1 LLTLLTLY
9 RSLLRS
15 ALALL
20 GSLLTLVGSLLALV
34 GSLLALVGSL
44 LALVGSLLACL
55 LAPGL
60 AQLPPHTGLDDR
72 SLSHAT
78 RRRSLHGFGIGIG
91 DFDLRSPG
99 LHLGL
104 SRIRMRDFGRR
115 IRDLG
120 LRSIRGPSLGHISI
134 GDLSIRRIGIGDFDT
149 RRLDIGDLDTRRLGI
164 GDFGNRRAGLHIGV
178 GRIGVRGFGRG
189 TRGPC
194 LRSISRHKRLA
205 DQGFPVL
212 RAGSPGDVPDPAW
225 RPHVPNPSSDH
236 RWWSDARLARVK
248 TPYSA

>member
-1 LLTLLTLY
+1 MLTLLTLY

-20 GSLLTLVGSLLALV
+20 RSLLALV

-78 RRRSLHGFGIGIG
+78 RRRRLHGFGIGIGIGIG

-104 SRIRMRDFGRR
+104 SRIRMRDLGRR

-120 LRSIRGPSLGHISI
+120 LRSIREPSLGHISI
-134 GDLSIRRIGIGDFDT
+134 GDLSIRRIAIGDLDT
-149 RRLDIGDLDTRRLGI
+149 RRLGIGDLDTRRLGI

-178 GRIGVRGFGRG
+178 GRIGVRGFGRRI
-189 TRGPC
+189 RGFG
-194 LRSISRHKRLA
+194 LRGVSHHKRLA
-205 DQGFPVL
+205 DQRFPVL